1 MLLLRKILCGIA
13 MIGVLAVL
21 PGAAMADN
29 RHDRG
34 RDQHSRRDDHRD
46 YRRDDHRDY
55 RPPVAY
61 APAPVVSAPAPA
73 QPPVVVNVPVT
84 VNIPTPAPAGYASN
98 YDVIA
103 PSYTHWE
110 VLCRTTPDHPWQ
122 ISSEYSNR
130 PDAENAADNLEAQ
143 GYDVMLR
150 VP

>member
-1 MLLLRKILCGIA
+1 MLLARKILCGIA

-21 PGAAMADN
+21 PGAAMADYH
-29 RHDRG
+29 HDRG
-34 RDQHSRRDDHRD
+34 RHEH
-46 YRRDDHRDY
+46 YRRDDHRDHRRDDHWDH
-55 RPPVAY
+55 RPPVVV

-73 QPPVVVNVPVT
+73 QPPVVVNAPVT
-84 VNIPTPAPAGYASN
+84 VTVPAPAPAAYASN

-103 PSYTHWE
+103 PSYKHWE
-110 VLCRTTPDHPWQ
+110 VLYRTTPDHPWQ

-130 PDAENAADNLEAQ
+130 PDAEIAANNLEAQ